1 MKFKNFLFNPDPAGG
16 GAGGTGGSGTGGAS
30 EEKATIEQLQEQLKQ
45 FQERENER
53 NQEIN
58 SLKSQL
64 GHKTKELEKLQ
75 KTGKTQEE
83 VLTMENEQLKKQ
95 LEEANNSLKMSALEK
110 KKSELL
116 KQLEI
121 DEQFADLV
129 VLNPEMDENSLT
141 ASVQKIAEKQ
151 KTFTADLLKKYSTS
165 ATAAGGQKNKE
176 SNDLVDRILKENE
189 NQNNDLT
196 HFFGEGE

>member
-1 MKFKNFLFNPDPAGG
+1 MKFKNFLFDASGEGGGG
-16 GAGGTGGSGTGGAS
+16 GAEPKNGIPTL
-30 EEKATIEQLQEQLKQ
+30 EELQAKLKEFEDSKAAQEK
-45 FQERENER
+45 
-53 NQEIN
+53 EIN

-95 LEEANNSLKMSALEK
+95 LEEANNSLKMNTLEK

-129 VLNPEMDENSLT
+129 VLSPEMDENSLT

-176 SNDLVDRILKENE
+176 NNDLVDRILKENE